1 MAALAL
7 ALGLMLAVLDAT
19 MINVGLPSIAES
31 LNASAS
37 TVVWVVNAYSLTV
50 AMTLL
55 PMAAIGER
63 IIMVQSSPHDGDA
76 VLVIVTD

>member
-1 MAALAL
+1 MWVCLQ
-7 ALGLMLAVLDAT
+7 
-19 MINVGLPSIAES
+19 S
-31 LNASAS
+31 LKVSNESAS

-63 IIMVQSSPHDGDA
+63 IGFKRLFRYGLITF
-76 VLVIVTD
+76 VLAALASALAPNLPALLVSRIFKV